1 MSVVILSH
9 RVENFESWKKIYDA
23 DLTRRKEAGLR
34 EITCGPKMGDPN
46 LIYMVFETDDLD
58 KARRMIENEE
68 LKEVMRKA
76 GVTGHL
82 EVVMIK

>member
-9 RVENFESWKKIYDA
+9 RVDDFKTWKKIYDA
-23 DLTRRKEAGLR
+23 DLNRREDAGLN
-34 EITCGPKMGDPN
+34 EITCGPKIGDPDH
-46 LIYMVFETDDLD
+46 IYMVFETDDLE
-58 KARRMIENEE
+58 KARQMIENEE
-68 LKEVMRKA
+68 LKVVMRKA